1 MITKLYKWLRQLRCK
16 HEPTNSFLV
25 SGYGYTEYRVWF
37 CQKCEKAFIEQTR
50 EQQ

>member
-1 MITKLYKWLRQLRCK
+1 MRRWWRQFWCK
-16 HEPTNSFLV
+16 HSEVTNKVTV

-37 CQKCEKAFIEQTR
+37 CNRCARSFIEQTR